1 MEGGKEEEAV
11 LFVSLLP
18 AVSLQRQNAL
28 SGLSPSE
35 AVTARVPA
43 PGGNINPWALVMPFL
58 FVPQPQD
65 GMLPPIANLQ
75 EASKSPASRVHQN

>member
-1 MEGGKEEEAV
+1 MEGGKKEEAV

-35 AVTARVPA
+35 AVTTRVPA
-43 PGGNINPWALVMPFL
+43 PGGNINPWALVIALPF
-58 FVPQPQD
+58 
-65 GMLPPIANLQ
+65 
-75 EASKSPASRVHQN
+75 